1 MKLIIAV
8 IKPSRLDQ
16 VLDAVTEAGASG
28 LTVTEVRGYGRQKGK
43 TEVYRGAEYEVK
55 LLPKVKLEI
64 AVSDDIADRVVEALG
79 RSANTGKIG
88 DGKVFV
94 LDLEQAMRIRT
105 GELGAGAVAG

>member
-64 AVSDDIADRVVEALG
+64 AVSDDILDRVVEALA

-94 LDLEQAMRIRT
+94 LDLEQALRIRT